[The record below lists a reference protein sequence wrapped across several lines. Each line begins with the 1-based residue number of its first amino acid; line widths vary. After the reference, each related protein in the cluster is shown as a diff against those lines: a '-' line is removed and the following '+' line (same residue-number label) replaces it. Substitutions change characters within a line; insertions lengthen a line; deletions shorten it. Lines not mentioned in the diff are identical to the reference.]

1 MVDQVSGMNN
11 PWASAYS
18 NGRSNNGRSNRN
30 NVTTFDD
37 FYSTMLAE
45 DPQLTFAAEVG
56 RQALPDAFGTAPIRR
71 RQQDYLSGQFSNL
84 YNQYRGNLAR
94 QMTTPGIRPSEF
106 SSFADFLRDIPMAT
120 RYSQMTPSQR
130 GVGTSR
136 FAPRTRQIFF

>member
-45 DPQLTFAAEVG
+45 DPQLTFAAEVAG
-56 RQALPDAFGTAPIRR
+56 GLG
-71 RQQDYLSGQFSNL
+71 S
-84 YNQYRGNLAR
+84 LAR
-94 QMTTPGIRPSEF
+94 SGIK
-106 SSFADFLRDIPMAT
+106 
-120 RYSQMTPSQR
+120 
-130 GVGTSR
+130 R
-136 FAPRTRQIFF
+136 FARNTHKVNPELDDAINEYMRD

>member
-1 MVDQVSGMNN
+1 MKLNK
-11 PWASAYS
+11 
-18 NGRSNNGRSNRN
+18 
-30 NVTTFDD
+30 
-37 FYSTMLAE
+37 LAQE
-45 DPQLTFAAEVG
+45 QRTEAMITSPRIAMIDAEVG
-56 RQALPDAFGTAPIRR
+56 RQALPASFGTAPIRR
-71 RQQDYLSGQFSNL
+71 RQQDYLSGQYSNL

-130 GVGTSR
+130 GVGTSK